1 MQVSQDGVA
10 KYISSV
16 RGMSQTGK
24 PYFRLTVCD
33 EEAQVMTL
41 YTTEQVIN
49 KLTPLDLQFGDPLQ
63 LVFKIAQWSSGMNVT
78 CVDAIVS
85 KN

>member
-10 KYISSV
+10 KFISAI
-16 RGMSQTGK
+16 RGMSNTGK

-33 EEAQVMTL
+33 EENQVMTL

-49 KLTPLDLQFGDPLQ
+49 KVQSQDLQFGHPVQ
-63 LVFKIAQWSSGMNVT
+63 LVFRLAQWSSGMNVT
-78 CVDAIVS
+78 CCDCIIS